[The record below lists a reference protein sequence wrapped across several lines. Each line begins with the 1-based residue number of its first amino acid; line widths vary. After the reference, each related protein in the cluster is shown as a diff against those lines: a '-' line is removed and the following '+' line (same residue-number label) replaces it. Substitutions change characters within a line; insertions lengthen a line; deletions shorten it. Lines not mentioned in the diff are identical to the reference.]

1 MKFSLNIFNFII
13 LMIINTLI
21 YTILK
26 LTGIVTWNWFI
37 VTIPL
42 WFMIIPLLL
51 MVIISVIT
59 YFTTMDDY

>member
-1 MKFSLNIFNFII
+1 MKFSMNIFNFII

-26 LTGIVTWNWFI
+26 LTGIVPWNWFI

-42 WFMIIPLLL
+42 WFMIIPLLVML
-51 MVIISVIT
+51 IISAIT
-59 YFTTMDDY
+59 YFTTLDDY